1 LNNTTLASRRRQRR
15 GITLIELSIG
25 LLITAMVIG
34 ALSAL
39 WFAVGEQWRK
49 SSSSQSATL
58 RASQAVVR
66 LEGTFRQAKYLCQY
80 TPGSITDA
88 AATPASA
95 FFWRADFWNALG
107 DVTKP
112 QDFKN
117 SFPDGLVQVAELTLV
132 EYDASAKRIY
142 LYQAKDPAAMD
153 AAQRTAAGTVW
164 TWTDLSK
171 PMNLTAFKA
180 LNYVTRTVLSEGVAA
195 AAFNMPTPKT
205 GGRPLLEFTLKLPR
219 AGGNTLVY
227 SAATFRTPAPKP
239 S

>member
-1 LNNTTLASRRRQRR
+1 
-15 GITLIELSIG
+15 LSIG
-25 LLITAMVIG
+25 LLITTMVIG
-34 ALSAL
+34 ALAAL

-49 SSSSQSATL
+49 SSSSQCATL

-66 LEGTFRQAKYLCQY
+66 LEGTFRQSRYLCQY
-80 TPGSITDA
+80 TPGSITDTSVA
-88 AATPASA
+88 PASA

-112 QDFKN
+112 SDFKTFF
-117 SFPDGLVQVAELTLV
+117 SDGLVQVAELALV
-132 EYDASAKRIY
+132 EYDPSAKRIY

-153 AAQRTAAGTVW
+153 VAQRTAAGTVW
-164 TWTDLSK
+164 AWTDLSK
-171 PMNLTAFKA
+171 PSNLTTFKG
-180 LNYVTRTVLSEGVAA
+180 LNYVTRTVLSEGVGA
-195 AAFNMPTPKT
+195 AAFNMPAPKT

-227 SAATFRTPAPKP
+227 SVATFRTPAPKP